1 MSDGVPEVSA
11 REMPRESRTGDT
23 SGNPVHTCNH
33 TPYGATGATGATGE
47 GACSHTSKRFFLTES
62 LSYMSLLSAPVH
74 MHALGSQ
81 GSDEKKHS
89 RPWLGV
95 CVCTHD
101 CAFAKHAWRG
111 CGHHRH
117 RARLGAGVVI
127 IGTGRGLVQVWVLG
141 GYWVLGGAYSPSVAA
156 TPTAADSTLATREV
170 AASLEG
176 KAVVVAA
183 ARLKVHGRA
192 WVRESQARAD
202 QLS

>member
-1 MSDGVPEVSA
+1 M
-11 REMPRESRTGDT
+11 
-23 SGNPVHTCNH
+23 
-33 TPYGATGATGATGE
+33 
-47 GACSHTSKRFFLTES
+47 
-62 LSYMSLLSAPVH
+62 
-74 MHALGSQ
+74 
-81 GSDEKKHS
+81 
-89 RPWLGV
+89 
-95 CVCTHD
+95 
-101 CAFAKHAWRG
+101 
-111 CGHHRH
+111 
-117 RARLGAGVVI
+117 VI